1 MSKIIGIDLGT
12 TNSCVA
18 VMEGGEPVV
27 IANSE
32 GARTTPSI
40 VGFTAKGER
49 IIGQPAKNQMVTNP
63 ENTVYS
69 IKRFIGH
76 RYSEL
81 SGEAKMV
88 PYKVVDHGEDV
99 RIDIEGKEYSSPE
112 FSSLIEKISLENSS
126 ICFVIGGSFGLSED
140 VKKHGN
146 TKLSFG
152 KMTLPHQLA
161 RMVLLEQVYR
171 AFSISNNSKY
181 HK

>member
-1 MSKIIGIDLGT
+1 MINVTVIAVGKLKESYLRDGCNEYIKRLGAYSKINIVEIDEEKICD
-12 TNSCVA
+12 NPSQNQIDS
-18 VMEGGEPVV
+18 V
-27 IANSE
+27 IKKE
-32 GARTTPSI
+32 
-40 VGFTAKGER
+40 GER
-49 IIGQPAKNQMVTNP
+49 ILKKIPKNSAVIP
-63 ENTVYS
+63 
-69 IKRFIGH
+69 
-76 RYSEL
+76 L
-81 SGEAKMV
+81 C
-88 PYKVVDHGEDV
+88 
-99 RIDIEGKEYSSPE
+99 IEGKEYSSPE

-140 VKKHGN
+140 VKKLGN